1 MHTIT
6 DRAARAMERLSQ
18 LAEIGADAE
27 RGGTTRPGLSVD
39 EQRACELVA
48 EWCEEEGLA
57 VSWDAAG
64 NLIARR
70 PGGRDGI
77 PEVWSGSHLDT
88 VPGGGRFDGALG
100 VLVALEAVAVL
111 GSTPLAAPLAV
122 VAFRDEEGWR
132 FGRGFFGSRAV
143 CGRVT
148 EDELESADA
157 DGVRVRDA
165 LDELGLEGPPVAGPL
180 PGTFVEVHVEQGPVL
195 ERAATGHAVVS
206 SIAGMAGYTAT
217 IHGDAGHAGTTPMA
231 GRRDAF
237 LAAAELAIALRD
249 VALTIPG
256 AVVTTGDVRIARPA
270 ANVVPGRVELAV
282 DARAPSDDGA
292 AGAAGRRRGVRRG
305 GRGAHRLQRRS
316 RPAVDERP
324 GADVRA
330 RPRSAGRCRGGGRG
344 RRHPSCR
351 PAPAT
356 TPACWP
362 RPGVDAGM
370 LFVRS
375 LNGGVSHRPDEL
387 SAEDDVAGAIGVLA
401 GALATLAGAW

>member
-143 CGRVT
+143 SGRVT

-165 LDELGLEGPPVAGPL
+165 LDELGLDGPPVAGPP

-195 ERAATGHAVVS
+195 ERTATGHAVVS

-217 IHGDAGHAGTTPMA
+217 IHGDSGHAGTTPMA

-249 VALTIPG
+249 AALAISG

-270 ANVVPGRVELAV
+270 ANVVPGRVEL
-282 DARAPSDDGA
+282 RSTP
-292 AGAAGRRRGVRRG
+292 GRRRTTVCRRCWT
-305 GRGAHRLQRRS
+305 ASRRVPR
-316 RPAVDERP
+316 RPHHAPAAASISTGSGSAPRCGCPSASAQHWPMPRRRP
-324 GADVRA
+324 G
-330 RPRSAGRCRGGGRG
+330 SLS
-344 RRHPSCR
+344 PSCR

-362 RPGVDAGM
+362 RP
-370 LFVRS
+370 
-375 LNGGVSHRPDEL
+375 
-387 SAEDDVAGAIGVLA
+387 
-401 GALATLAGAW
+401 AWTPGCCSCAA

>member
-143 CGRVT
+143 SGRVT

-195 ERAATGHAVVS
+195 ERTATGHAVVS

-249 VALTIPG
+249 AALVIPG

-270 ANVVPGRVELAV
+270 ANVVPGRVELAI
-282 DARAPSDDGA
+282 DARAPSDDGLQALLDAVEASAAAAASPTGCSVDLDRQWISPPVRMSERVRAALADAAAA
-292 AGAAGRRRGVRRG
+292 AGVAVAELPSGAGHDAGVLAA
-305 GRGAHRLQRRS
+305 A
-316 RPAVDERP
+316 
-324 GADVRA
+324 
-330 RPRSAGRCRGGGRG
+330 
-344 RRHPSCR
+344 
-351 PAPAT
+351 
-356 TPACWP
+356 
-362 RPGVDAGM
+362 GVDAGM

-401 GALATLAGAW
+401 GALATLARAW